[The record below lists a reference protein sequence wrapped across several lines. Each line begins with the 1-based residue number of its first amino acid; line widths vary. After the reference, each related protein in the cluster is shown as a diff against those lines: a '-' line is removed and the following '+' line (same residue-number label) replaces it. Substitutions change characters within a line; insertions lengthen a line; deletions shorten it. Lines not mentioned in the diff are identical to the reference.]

1 MSYETFQQGPA
12 VYIPLLLISL
22 LVTLVA
28 YGAFPLIFARVR
40 KTGITK
46 KKYNLIC
53 FGVNF
58 LIMILF
64 IALNG
69 SSSGAPYVLWTWVFS
84 AAGLKTLESNGVLER
99 PQDKNGQKSCPDQT
113 VQINETPGHS
123 EATETVEVPEAPLFS
138 EKKPKIRFCR
148 KCGFELIEGS
158 KFCSKCGAKVT
169 EE

>member
-1 MSYETFQQGPA
+1 MSYETFRQGPA
-12 VYIPLLLISL
+12 VYIPVLLVSL

-84 AAGLKTLESNGVLER
+84 AAGLKTLESKGVLER
-99 PQDKNGQKSCPDQT
+99 PQDKNSQKSCPDQT
-113 VQINETPGHS
+113 VQINESPGHTES
-123 EATETVEVPEAPLFS
+123 TEAVEVPNAPLLS
-138 EKKPKIRFCR
+138 EKKPQIRFCR

-158 KFCSKCGAKVT
+158 KFCSRCGAEVK

>member
-12 VYIPLLLISL
+12 VYIPILLVSLLI
-22 LVTLVA
+22 TLVA
-28 YGAFPLIFARVR
+28 YGVFPLIFARVR
-40 KTGITK
+40 KAGITK

-84 AAGLKTLESNGVLER
+84 AAGLKTLESRGVLES
-99 PQDKNGQKSCPDQT
+99 PQAKNDQKSCPDQT
-113 VQINETPGHS
+113 VQIDETTVSGEAAIAENELLL
-123 EATETVEVPEAPLFS
+123 PE
-138 EKKPKIRFCR
+138 EKPQIRFCR
-148 KCGFELIEGS
+148 KCGFELFESS

>member
-40 KTGITK
+40 KASITK

-53 FGVNF
+53 FGVNL

-84 AAGLKTLESNGVLER
+84 AAGLKTLESKGVLEHPQPKAARSPTRTR
-99 PQDKNGQKSCPDQT
+99 PSRSMKLLVTLKPQR
-113 VQINETPGHS
+113 
-123 EATETVEVPEAPLFS
+123 PL
-138 EKKPKIRFCR
+138 KCR
-148 KCGFELIEGS
+148 KLPCSPKKRYKSGS
-158 KFCSKCGAKVT
+158 AANADLN
-169 EE
+169 

>member
-1 MSYETFQQGPA
+1 MSFETFQQGPA
-12 VYIPLLLISL
+12 VYIPILLVSLLI
-22 LVTLVA
+22 TLVA

-53 FGVNF
+53 YGVNF

-123 EATETVEVPEAPLFS
+123 EATETVEVPEAPLLS
-138 EKKPKIRFCR
+138 EKKPQIRFCR

-158 KFCSKCGAKVT
+158 QFCSKCGAKVT

>member
-1 MSYETFQQGPA
+1 MSFETFQQGPA
-12 VYIPLLLISL
+12 VYIPILLVSLLI
-22 LVTLVA
+22 TLVA

-53 FGVNF
+53 YGVNF

-99 PQDKNGQKSCPDQT
+99 PQDKNGQKSYPDQT

-123 EATETVEVPEAPLFS
+123 EATETVEVPEAPLLS
-138 EKKPKIRFCR
+138 EKKPQIRFCR

-158 KFCSKCGAKVT
+158 QFCSKCGAKVT